1 MTGGGA
7 AVFVVF
13 FYLLMV
19 ALGFGLLYLAIRYG
33 VAHGVRD
40 SRPSS
45 TRSASPVES
54 DEQ

>member
-13 FYLLMV
+13 FYLLVV

-33 VAHGVRD
+33 GGAWGPRLAAVVD
-40 SRPSS
+40 
-45 TRSASPVES
+45 T
-54 DEQ
+54 